1 MWRFIFVTFAF
12 LGSAFYFL
20 SGGADYAPAP
30 NSIQAR
36 AQTEGSTLF
45 AWPDPAPKVA
55 QAQFAEASPDTA
67 DATGNSTV
75 SRAVASLNDLSLAAK
90 AQPGAVRLQLASGDS
105 RQFSTPQPTKA
116 ASQPGTDTSD
126 DIASAIAREV
136 VATSPIADVRKVTGA
151 SVNMRSGPGTK
162 FGRLARL
169 KGGTR
174 VAVLRD
180 PGDGWLKIRVV
191 ETGRVGW
198 MADWLVTASAN

>member
-20 SGGADYAPAP
+20 SGGGNYVPAP

-36 AQTEGSTLF
+36 AQAEGSTLF
-45 AWPDPAPKVA
+45 AWPDPAPTQTRVA
-55 QAQFAEASPDTA
+55 DAAPDTSKTP
-67 DATGNSTV
+67 DDNTV
-75 SRAVASLNDLSLAAK
+75 SRAVVSLSDLSLAAK
-90 AQPGAVRLQLASGDS
+90 AQTGAVRLQLASADS
-105 RQFSTPQPTKA
+105 RQFPLPLPTEA
-116 ASQPGTDTSD
+116 AAYLDVETSD
-126 DIASAIAREV
+126 DIAMAIARDV
-136 VATSPIADVRKVTGA
+136 TVASPIADVRKVTG
-151 SVNMRSGPGTK
+151 SNVNMRSGPGTK
-162 FGRLARL
+162 FSRLARL
-169 KGGTR
+169 SGGTA

>member
-1 MWRFIFVTFAF
+1 MWRFIFVTFAL

-20 SGGADYAPAP
+20 SGGGNYVPAP

-36 AQTEGSTLF
+36 AEAEGSTLF
-45 AWPDPAPKVA
+45 AWPAPAPT
-55 QAQFAEASPDTA
+55 QAHVA
-67 DATGNSTV
+67 DAAPETSETQEDDTV
-75 SRAVASLNDLSLAAK
+75 SRAVVSLSDLSLAAK
-90 AQPGAVRLQLASGDS
+90 AQPGAVRLQLASADS
-105 RQFSTPQPTKA
+105 RQFPLPQPTAA
-116 ASQPGTDTSD
+116 ASHPDAKPSD
-126 DIASAIAREV
+126 DIAMAIARDV
-136 VATSPIADVRKVTGA
+136 TVASPIADVRKVTG
-151 SVNMRSGPGTK
+151 SNVNMRSGPGTK

-180 PGDGWLKIRVV
+180 PGNGWLKIRVV

>member
-20 SGGADYAPAP
+20 SGGADYMPAK

-36 AQTEGSTLF
+36 AQAQGSTFF
-45 AWPDPAPKVA
+45 AWPDPAPTQTRV
-55 QAQFAEASPDTA
+55 T
-67 DATGNSTV
+67 DAAPETSETPEDDTV
-75 SRAVASLNDLSLAAK
+75 SRAVVSLSDLSLAAK
-90 AQPGAVRLQLASGDS
+90 AQPGAVRLRLASADS
-105 RQFSTPQPTKA
+105 RQFPLPQPTAA
-116 ASQPGTDTSD
+116 ASHPDAKPSD
-126 DIASAIAREV
+126 DIAMAIARDV
-136 VATSPIADVRKVTGA
+136 TVASPIADVRKVTGA

-180 PGDGWLKIRVV
+180 PGSGWLKIRVV